1 MCELTKDK
9 LKSLLHYDP
18 ETGIFTR
25 KKGGGG
31 VAAGSVAGG
40 INGQGYINIKIGGKT
55 FKAHR
60 LAFLY
65 VYGYMPE
72 MVDHKNLNR
81 ADNRLSNLRAANR
94 AQNGQN
100 SNMRSD
106 NASGVKGVSWDKRIN
121 KWVAR
126 CTCNGHENWIG
137 SFENKECAIEAVR
150 LFRGKTHG
158 EFANHGEAAQ

>member
-1 MCELTKDK
+1 MCELTQEK

-31 VAAGSVAGG
+31 RAAGSMAGWV
-40 INGQGYINIKIGGKT
+40 NGHGYIQISVDGRDY
-55 FKAHR
+55 KAHR
-60 LAFLY
+60 LAMLY
-65 VYGYMPE
+65 MYGERPE
-72 MVDHKNLNR
+72 MVDHINMIR
-81 ADNRLSNLRAANR
+81 SDNRIVNLRAATR

-100 SNMRSD
+100 SRIRSD

-150 LFRGKTHG
+150 LFRGKIHG

>member
-18 ETGIFTR
+18 EKGIFTR

-31 VAAGSVAGG
+31 VGAGSVAGG